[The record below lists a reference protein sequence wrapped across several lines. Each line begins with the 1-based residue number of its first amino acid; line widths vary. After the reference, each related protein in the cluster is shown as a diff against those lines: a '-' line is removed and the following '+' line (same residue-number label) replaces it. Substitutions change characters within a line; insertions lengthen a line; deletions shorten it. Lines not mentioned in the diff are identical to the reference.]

1 MAIQH
6 GRMAVLAAVIVL
18 ALAAVGG
25 LVTVAANGQ
34 QPDAARRP
42 AGADN
47 PTQGPT
53 PPAHGAFFGAR
64 VKGATYTDSADI
76 AAVAH
81 LQQNIGRRL
90 AIVHV
95 YHLWQD
101 PFPSSSDLA
110 FLRQGSTLL
119 LSWSGTDTRAIAA
132 GRYDS
137 MIRQRALA
145 VKALGRRIFL
155 EWRWEMDRP
164 GLQAQIH
171 SPADYIAAWDHI
183 RSIFA
188 EEHVTNV
195 GWVWCPTADGF
206 ATGKAPAYYPGN
218 NAGRLGL
225 RRRLPGIRA
234 IPLVREYCHTVPVL
248 GVTPPQAG
256 DDWRVWRAKY
266 LRGPAAGTM
275 APERSSHGTRQPA
288 SQGTCVLRR
297 KCQAELFS
305 RPRLSSTGSVSPY
318 RPLSLFQP
326 GGSALIVKQFN
337 STLRVPAIAAR
348 NLGLRRGR
356 AQPWLSCAKPF
367 GELKLPLA

>member
-6 GRMAVLAAVIVL
+6 GRTAVLAAVIVL

-34 QPDAARRP
+34 QPDVARRP

-81 LQQNIGRRL
+81 LQQDIGRRL

-218 NAGRLGL
+218 SAVDWVCADAY
-225 RRRLPGIRA
+225 PGYGPYRSFANI
-234 IPLVREYCHTVPVL
+234 
-248 GVTPPQAG
+248 VTPFLSWASHHRKPVMIGEYGAPSTYGPQQ
-256 DDWRVWRAKY
+256 RAQW
-266 LRGPAAGTM
+266 L
-275 APERSSHGTRQPA
+275 
-288 SQGTCVLRR
+288 L
-297 KCQAELFS
+297 
-305 RPRLSSTGSVSPY
+305 
-318 RPLSLFQP
+318 
-326 GGSALIVKQFN
+326 N
-337 STLRVPAIAAR
+337 AAR
-348 NLGLRRGR
+348 TVRDNPQVKALVYFDANAKRSYSLGPGSPALEAFRRIAHFPYFNPAG
-356 AQPWLSCAKPF
+356 QP
-367 GELKLPLA
+367 

>member
-1 MAIQH
+1 M
-6 GRMAVLAAVIVL
+6 
-18 ALAAVGG
+18 
-25 LVTVAANGQ
+25 
-34 QPDAARRP
+34 
-42 AGADN
+42 
-47 PTQGPT
+47 
-53 PPAHGAFFGAR
+53 
-64 VKGATYTDSADI
+64 KGATYTDSADI

-218 NAGRLGL
+218 SAVNWVCADAY
-225 RRRLPGIRA
+225 PGYGPYRSFANI
-234 IPLVREYCHTVPVL
+234 
-248 GVTPPQAG
+248 VTPFLSWASHHRKPVMIGEYGAPNTYGPQQ
-256 DDWRVWRAKY
+256 RAQW
-266 LRGPAAGTM
+266 L
-275 APERSSHGTRQPA
+275 
-288 SQGTCVLRR
+288 L
-297 KCQAELFS
+297 
-305 RPRLSSTGSVSPY
+305 
-318 RPLSLFQP
+318 
-326 GGSALIVKQFN
+326 N
-337 STLRVPAIAAR
+337 AAR
-348 NLGLRRGR
+348 TVRDNPQVKALVYFDANAKRSYSLGPGSPALEAFRRIAHFPYFNPAG
-356 AQPWLSCAKPF
+356 QP
-367 GELKLPLA
+367 